1 MDLANLKYLRVKV
14 FYALLDPFSRRMRQ
28 KRMASFE
35 KWGPVRVGARVLDL
49 GGEPA
54 FWGTMNRPL
63 DITVLNLPGGPPT
76 PVGPSIHNLV
86 LVEGDACHVD
96 AFAAQSFE
104 IVFSNSVIEHVGP
117 ADNQEAFARE
127 VRRLGRSYW
136 VQTPS
141 IWFPIECHTGMPFW
155 WLYPAALQSFFLRR
169 WRKKLPEWT
178 SYIEQTRVLSKRRMQ
193 QLFPEA
199 TIDVERFLGLAK
211 SYVARYAPS
220 E

>member
-28 KRMASFE
+28 RRMAGFE
-35 KWGPVRVGARVLDL
+35 QWSPVRVGARVLDL
-49 GGEPA
+49 GGDPA
-54 FWGTMNRPL
+54 FWGTMTRPL
-63 DITVLNLPGGPPT
+63 DITILNLPGPIT
-76 PVGPSIHNLV
+76 PVGPSIHRLV
-86 LVEGDACHVD
+86 TVEGDACHVD

-117 ADNQEAFARE
+117 AGKQEAFARE

-155 WLYPAALQSFFLRR
+155 WLYPQALKSFFLRR
-169 WRKKLPEWT
+169 WKEKLPEWT
-178 SYIEQTRVLSKRRMQ
+178 SYIEETRVLSKRRLQ

-199 TIDVERFLGLAK
+199 TIDVERFLGIAK